1 MRKNDVLMLS
11 ITLAILINLA
21 SVVLLALMNNL
32 VVNII
37 CIIGYFISII
47 YIILFIISN
56 YFMVDKKKHHT
67 IVITKDF
74 DLDNITIEQARILWS
89 KIYDKKDPDWFQK
102 IRVKSK

>member
-102 IRVKSK
+102 TRVKSK